1 MVIVRADG
9 NMGKGAV
16 LCSAIPMDD
25 AGRAVNDVSG
35 MKDFYLT
42 ALYLMVAHTVGGDQ
56 NLSCLMAVPTVIG
69 SLRKDDIRPFRRTRS
84 VRLCQYLPQIDGV
97 IEIQRWI
104 RFR

>member
-1 MVIVRADG
+1 MVIVWADG
-9 NMGKGAV
+9 DMGKGTVRGSAV
-16 LCSAIPMDD
+16 PMDD
-25 AGRAVNDVSG
+25 TGRAVNDVSG

-42 ALYLMVAHTVGGDQ
+42 ALYLMVADAVGGDQ
-56 NLSCLMAVPTVIG
+56 DLPGLMAMPTVIG

-97 IEIQRWI
+97 IEIRRWI